1 MKRNPL
7 APVLAVPTV
16 LAVLAGPAAAI
27 QATPP
32 ATPPPAPPEQ
42 TAGTGAGVDARVQ
55 EALKKL
61 ETGDLQG
68 AIQGLERMRQEA
80 SASPQGLALLG
91 GLYLE
96 AGRAEEALAVLR
108 PLADAP
114 DADPAALYNAG
125 RAAARLG
132 QAEAAVRYFE
142 RSVAKAPS
150 SPSAREL
157 GLIRSR
163 QGQVVEA
170 YRLLRPW
177 SLANPRD
184 TEARLTAAA
193 LSLRLERTAEAEEL
207 LAGFPADDPALRLL
221 RAQAAIQRGDGRAA
235 LQQLEPIRDQHPPG
249 MELELQRTRAE
260 AHLLAGEAKAAVDLL
275 RGQAQASP
283 SVALVLGRAQRQAG
297 DLDGAL
303 ATLEPLANQV
313 PEEARSLGDPR
324 TAARISAEYGRV
336 LLARKN
342 ASGAV
347 TSLERATRLYP
358 DGLEAWESLAEALTA
373 AGRAPEAKAAI
384 DRALQLR
391 TARQARARAVE
402 PAPPGTP
409 TPPAPPAARPEESA
423 EVKEAA
429 RLVIEGKPDKALI
442 VARQGI
448 GINPRDLALR
458 ALEIR
463 ALLMLERLPEA
474 LKSADAAIQAFPN
487 NPDTLYQRGV
497 VRMATRDFKGAE
509 QDFRKAM
516 EVAPNHTAAM
526 NDLAVLLSAQGRKDE
541 AEKLL
546 QKALAVN
553 PNDPQAAENLKRLR
567 EGG

>member
-1 MKRNPL
+1 MRRNHL
-7 APVLAVPTV
+7 APILAVPVLAL
-16 LAVLAGPAAAI
+16 LAAPAAGT
-27 QATPP
+27 QATTP
-32 ATPPPAPPEQ
+32 ATPPPPQE

-61 ETGDLQG
+61 EAGDLQG
-68 AIQGLERMRQEA
+68 AIQGLEGMRQEP

-96 AGRAEEALAVLR
+96 AGRAEDAMAVLR
-108 PLADAP
+108 PLADAA

-150 SPSAREL
+150 SPSGREL

-235 LQQLEPIRDQHPPG
+235 LQQLEPVRDQHPPG
-249 MELELQRTRAE
+249 MELELRRTRAE
-260 AHLLAGEAKAAVDLL
+260 AHLLAGEAKAAADLL
-275 RGQAQASP
+275 RGHAQASP

-303 ATLEPLANQV
+303 ATLEPLANQI
-313 PEEARSLGDPR
+313 PEDPKALGDPR
-324 TAARISAEYGRV
+324 TAARISAEYGQV

-358 DGLEAWESLAEALTA
+358 DGLEAWESLSEALTA
-373 AGRAPEAKAAI
+373 AGRAEEAKAAI

-391 TARQARARAVE
+391 TARQARALAVE
-402 PAPPGTP
+402 PGPPGT
-409 TPPAPPAARPEESA
+409 PAPPAARPEESA

-429 RLVIEGKPDKALI
+429 RLVIEGKPDKALT

-474 LKSADAAIQAFPN
+474 LKSAEAAIQAFPN

-497 VRMATRDFKGAE
+497 VRMAMRDLKGAE
-509 QDFRKAM
+509 QDLRQAM
-516 EVAPNHTAAM
+516 EIAPTHTAAL

-546 QKALAVN
+546 QKVLAIN
-553 PNDPQAAENLKRLR
+553 PNDPQAADNLKRLR